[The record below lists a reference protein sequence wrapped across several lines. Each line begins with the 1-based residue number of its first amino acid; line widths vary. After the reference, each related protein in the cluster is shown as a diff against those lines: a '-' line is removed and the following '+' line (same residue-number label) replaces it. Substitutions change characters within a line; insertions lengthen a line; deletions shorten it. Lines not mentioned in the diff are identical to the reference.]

1 MKNGEPWPFLGEGGR
16 SKILGGVEMVIFL
29 SDKFAKLCSI
39 REFFRTLSI
48 CLKMGNF
55 K

>member
-1 MKNGEPWPFLGEGGR
+1 MKNGEPWPFLGERGR

-48 CLKMGNF
+48 CLKMGIF